1 MPMEEK
7 ATIYVGDIVRALEEF
22 APPALQ
28 EDYDNSG
35 MQVGSRSAACSGVL
49 LCVDVLPETIDES
62 IARRCNLIVSHHP
75 LIFKGLKSLTGA
87 TPQQTAIMNAI
98 AAGVSVY
105 SCHTSLDNTVGG
117 VSHEM
122 ARRLGVSD
130 PTLLERM
137 RHKMMKLATMVPDD
151 DVETVRMALFEAGA
165 GSLGNYDSCSFGVRG
180 EGTFRALDN
189 ANPYVGDIM
198 EMHVEPETR
207 LEVLLPAWRKS
218 QVEEALRAVHPYEEP
233 AYDFL
238 MLENE
243 SCHWGS
249 GVVGNLA
256 EPISPARLIDRVKD
270 AFGSPMV
277 RCTRHEAD
285 TPLRRIAMCGGSGA
299 FLIPAAIAARAQAIV
314 TSDVKYHD
322 FVDYADRI
330 LIIDIGHYE
339 SEQCTKEI
347 FYHVISKKFPNFAI
361 HYAEK
366 EKNPINYR

>member
-1 MPMEEK
+1 MPMEEN

-35 MQVGSRSAACSGVL
+35 MQVGSRSAACTGVL
-49 LCVDVLPETIDES
+49 LCVDVTPATIDEAV
-62 IARRCNLIVSHHP
+62 ARGCNLVVSHHP

-87 TPQQTAIMNAI
+87 TPQQVAVMDAI

-122 ARRLGVSD
+122 ARLLGVSD
-130 PTLLERM
+130 VRLLERL
-137 RHKMMKLATMVPDD
+137 RHRMMKLITMVPHG

-165 GSLGNYDSCSFGVRG
+165 GSLGDYDSCSFGVRG
-180 EGTFRALDN
+180 EGTFRALDG
-189 ANPYVGDIM
+189 ANPYVGDIK

-207 LEVLLPAWRKS
+207 LEVLLPAWRKG
-218 QVEEALRAVHPYEEP
+218 QVEDALLSSHPYEEP
-233 AYDFL
+233 AYDFI

-243 SCHWGS
+243 SGHWGS
-249 GVVGNLA
+249 GVVGNLDT
-256 EPISPARLIDRVKD
+256 PISPSELIGRVKA
-270 AFGSPMV
+270 AFGSPMA
-277 RCTRHEAD
+277 RTTAFDPD
-285 TPLRRIAMCGGSGA
+285 TTLRRIAMCGGSGV

>member
-35 MQVGSRSAACSGVL
+35 MQVGSRSAACTGVL
-49 LCVDVLPETIDES
+49 LCVDVLPETIDEA

-122 ARRLGVSD
+122 ARRLGVSG

-299 FLIPAAIAARAQAIV
+299 FLIPAAISARAQAIV